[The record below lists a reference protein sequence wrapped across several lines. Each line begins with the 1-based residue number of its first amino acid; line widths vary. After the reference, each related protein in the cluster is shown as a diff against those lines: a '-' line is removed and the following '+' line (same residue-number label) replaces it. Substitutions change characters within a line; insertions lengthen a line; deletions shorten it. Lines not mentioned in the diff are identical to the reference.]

1 MDFVYEAWPT
11 RVVFACGAIG
21 ATGEELDRIGMARVM
36 VVTTPPQA
44 DIAAELARRIGARA
58 SIVYPGAQLN
68 TPTNVTEAALTA
80 VSSVRADGL
89 LAIGDQTAIGLS
101 KAIAARTGLP
111 QLIVPTTFSGAETN
125 PILEQLERGALK
137 MSRDTR
143 CLPRAA
149 IYDPEFVRSTA
160 KVFPG
165 PSAIHALANA
175 FQAFAGEGANPI
187 SRAMAEEA
195 IRALY
200 RAAPRALGNF
210 GDGAAWSDSLYG
222 AYLAGTGFGA
232 VGPGLA
238 HWLSRVFSLDYSLD
252 QSEVLCVLIP
262 YEAAAGRRTAPAAL
276 CRVAAAMKG
285 DDAPSALYDLV
296 RICAPSVGLRAF
308 GLTRAALEKAADVV
322 ATRATESRAARRA
335 EALDLLSAAF
345 DGQRP

>member
-21 ATGEELDRIGMARVM
+21 ATAEELDRIGMARVM

-44 DIAAELARRIGARA
+44 DIAAEFARRIGARA

-125 PILEQLERGALK
+125 PILEELERGALQ
-137 MSRDTR
+137 MSRDVR
-143 CLPRAA
+143 CLPKAA

-175 FQAFAGEGANPI
+175 FQVIAGEGANPI
-187 SRAMAEEA
+187 SLAMAEEA
-195 IRALY
+195 IRVLN
-200 RAAPRALGNF
+200 RAAPRALDNL
-210 GDGAAWSDSLYG
+210 GDGDAWSDSLFS
-222 AYLAGTGFGA
+222 AYLAGTGFGV

-238 HWLSRVFSLDYSLD
+238 HWLSRVLSLDYSLD
-252 QSEVLCVLIP
+252 QSEVLCVLLP
-262 YEAAAGRRTAPAAL
+262 YQAAAARRTAPAAL
-276 CRVAAAMKG
+276 RRLAAAMEG
-285 DDAPSALYDLV
+285 DDAPSALYDLT

-308 GLTRAALEKAADVV
+308 GLTHAALEKAADVV
-322 ATRATESRAARRA
+322 ARRATESRAARRA

-345 DGQRP
+345 EGQRP

>member
-36 VVTTPPQA
+36 VVTTPSQA
-44 DIAAELARRIGARA
+44 DIAAGFARRIGARA

-125 PILEQLERGALK
+125 PILEELERGALK

-160 KVFPG
+160 KVFAG

-187 SRAMAEEA
+187 SRAMSEEA

-210 GDGAAWSDSLYG
+210 GDVAAWSDSLYG
-222 AYLAGTGFGA
+222 AYLAGTGLGA

-238 HWLSRVFSLDYSLD
+238 HRLSRVLSLDYSLD
-252 QSEVLCVLIP
+252 QSEVLCVLLP

-322 ATRATESRAARRA
+322 ATRATESRAAGRA
-335 EALDLLSAAF
+335 EALDLLWAAF
-345 DGQRP
+345 EGQRP